1 MRATAWWHDLSGS
14 AKFRLYS
21 RVTFQ
26 AAIVVL
32 VVALAIAAD
41 SVWSVLAIV
50 IGGIA
55 AMGAV
60 EAQPDFATVPGVVAR
75 PWTLPVAAATLI
87 ALWVTSGIVVRLA
100 TDEATDDGARAVGVS
115 AALLALFSVIP
126 FARHKWW
133 ILVGLSAATPLVVSA
148 KSLSLGRE
156 GAITLLLTGVFAIVL
171 TRLTAWGLGV
181 VDELERAKGVEAQLQ
196 VAEERLRFSRDLHDV
211 VGRGFSAVAV
221 KSELAVALSRA
232 GDTDRAVA
240 EMEEV
245 RTLAVESM
253 GQMRTLVRGYRN
265 IDLRGEV
272 AGARSLLSAAGC
284 DLVVEG
290 DAAKV
295 PTAFHEVAAW
305 VVREGTTNIVEHSAA
320 TRATLTLGGAGMSLR
335 NDRPQGS
342 IGERSGLRGLGER
355 LDAVGATLDIVATAD
370 EFILEIHWENQ

>member
-100 TDEATDDGARAVGVS
+100 TDEATDDGARTVGVS

-156 GAITLLLTGVFAIVL
+156 GAVTLLLTGVFAIVL
-171 TRLTAWGLGV
+171 TRLTVWGLGV

-355 LDAVGATLDIVATAD
+355 LDAVGATLGIVATAD